1 MWPRTPEEQARGRLT
16 GFVCF
21 LHRRDAE
28 DALNSCNDQDVF
40 NCGHQLMLRWGKN
53 VRKVPDRVAIP
64 QRALDSAHESL
75 PNQGVDVALD
85 AVPLPSKSESKSLL
99 NTRQL
104 QEFDNLFRYELF
116 PSRRGICHAMAF
128 AFEFSV
134 AAQHITMLLEELLM
148 DDDPAVSIDMCI
160 ARVYVMSDI
169 LYNSQQPGIRN
180 AFRYRDGIEQM
191 SPRVFTALGE
201 CTRNGRFGFVASNRL
216 KTAVQAVLS
225 AWTSWS
231 VYSPV
236 FIDTLDALFQGKNVE
251 PEGKEAEINS
261 QEQLDD
267 QTNEADSQNEATVVK
282 TAPQGDWQAVSV
294 DEPKPDRDA
303 AVLKTLNTNLHN
315 LDEEDE
321 VDGESIDGDEIDEG
335 ASAGVVP
342 CTEQNQGQQESP
354 LPNDPDG
361 DVDDDIDGAC
371 LSDDDDI
378 DGLPIDE

>member
-64 QRALDSAHESL
+64 QRALAPESALASNQDSVLTA
-75 PNQGVDVALD
+75 A
-85 AVPLPSKSESKSLL
+85 APLPAKSESKSLL
-99 NTRQL
+99 NTRQR
-104 QEFDNLFRYELF
+104 QEFDILFRYELF
-116 PSRRGICHAMAF
+116 PSRRGICNAMAF
-128 AFEFSV
+128 AFEYSV

-148 DDDPAVSIDMCI
+148 DDDPAVSIDKCI

-236 FIDTLDALFQGKNVE
+236 FIDKLEALFQGKNVE
-251 PEGKEAEINS
+251 PEEKEAEINF
-261 QEQLDD
+261 QEHLDD
-267 QTNEADSQNEATVVK
+267 QTNETDSQNEATVVK

-294 DEPKPDRDA
+294 DEPKLGRDA
-303 AVLKTLNTNLHN
+303 AVVLEALNTNLRN

-335 ASAGVVP
+335 ASAGAVP
-342 CTEQNQGQQESP
+342 SSEQHQGEHELESP
-354 LPNDPDG
+354 KDPDG
-361 DVDDDIDGAC
+361 DDEDDIDGAC